1 MQSNSRGTTAG
12 MATGFVSRFETRALR
27 SAADSGSALIA
38 SHPLTGFE
46 VIGLPVEI
54 PSELRTEL
62 VRKAIHLLIAL
73 TPGLALLTG
82 ISFTLAVLASGTLLY
97 AYAESLR
104 LSGRQVA
111 IISYV
116 TSIAARDRDRGHFV
130 LGPVTLGVGAMLA
143 LMLYPEPAAFIAIY
157 ALAFGDGL
165 SSLVGKTVG
174 GPRIPFTR
182 GKTIAGS
189 TTCFL
194 SVYFVV
200 LAMTGSPK
208 DAAMIAAGATLLEMI
223 PSRDLDNLLLPVGVG
238 LLANQILAL

>member
-1 MQSNSRGTTAG
+1 MQSNSNGKTTGRTSATLRTAFASSYGTVPT
-12 MATGFVSRFETRALR
+12 V
-27 SAADSGSALIA
+27 
-38 SHPLTGFE
+38 PVPGFE
-46 VIGLPVEI
+46 VIQLPIEI

-82 ISFTLAVLASGTLLY
+82 IHFTLAVLAAGTLLY

-104 LSGRQVA
+104 LTGRQVA
-111 IISYV
+111 VISYV

-165 SSLVGKTVG
+165 SSLVGKLVG

-200 LAMTGSPK
+200 IAMVGSPRE
-208 DAAMIAAGATLLEMI
+208 AAMIAAGATVLEMI

-238 LLANQILAL
+238 LLASEILAL

>member
-1 MQSNSRGTTAG
+1 
-12 MATGFVSRFETRALR
+12 MASDFVSRFQPRTLR
-27 SAADSGSALIA
+27 SVSISGAGILA
-38 SHPLTGFE
+38 PQPFPGFE
-46 VIGLPVEI
+46 VSRLPVEI
-54 PSELRTEL
+54 PSELRTEF
-62 VRKAIHLLIAL
+62 VRKTIHLLIAL

-97 AYAESLR
+97 AYAELLR

-165 SSLVGKTVG
+165 SSVVGKLVG

-200 LAMTGSPK
+200 LAMTGSPR

-223 PSRDLDNLLLPVGVG
+223 PSRDLDNLLLPIGVG